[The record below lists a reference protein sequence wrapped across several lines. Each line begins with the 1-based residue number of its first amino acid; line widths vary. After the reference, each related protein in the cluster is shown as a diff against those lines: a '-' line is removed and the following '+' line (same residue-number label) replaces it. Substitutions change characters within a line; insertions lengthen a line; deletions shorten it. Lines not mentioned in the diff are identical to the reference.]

1 VCNKQDKYNEM
12 YSLWIY
18 YERRISRM
26 TIEFKSGVSNNN
38 NKYYYVEIFID
49 EEYSI
54 KKFLTKEEAYILKKN
69 NLLK

>member
-1 VCNKQDKYNEM
+1 
-12 YSLWIY
+12 
-18 YERRISRM
+18 M